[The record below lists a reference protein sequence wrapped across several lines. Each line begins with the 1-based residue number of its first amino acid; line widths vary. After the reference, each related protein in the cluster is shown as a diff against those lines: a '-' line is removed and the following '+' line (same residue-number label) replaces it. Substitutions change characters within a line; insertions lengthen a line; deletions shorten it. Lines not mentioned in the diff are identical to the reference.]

1 MLLRLAEPQD
11 HQAIIRL
18 IDSVLKEYGDEV
30 CLTGADDDL
39 TDIDRHYQQVGGAFV
54 VLDDEGT
61 VRGTHAVR
69 PDVTRAHVCYLR
81 RLYLEQPLRGTDWST
96 QLMDWAF
103 EWATAHG
110 ARRVELWSD
119 TRFERAHAFFRRY
132 AFRRDGRIRAMTD
145 GVAPYREYFFYR
157 DLGRCEIDR

>member
-11 HQAIIRL
+11 RQSIIRL
-18 IDSVLKEYGDEV
+18 IDRVLREYGDEI
-30 CLTGADDDL
+30 CLTAADHDL

-54 VLDDEGT
+54 VLDDDGT

-96 QLMDWAF
+96 HLMDWAF
-103 EWATAHG
+103 EWAAAHRV
-110 ARRVELWSD
+110 RRVELWSD
-119 TRFERAHAFFRRY
+119 TRFERAHAFFRRCG
-132 AFRRDGRIRAMTD
+132 FREDGRTRDMDD
-145 GVAPYREYFFYR
+145 GVEPYQEHLFSKN
-157 DLGRCEIDR
+157 L